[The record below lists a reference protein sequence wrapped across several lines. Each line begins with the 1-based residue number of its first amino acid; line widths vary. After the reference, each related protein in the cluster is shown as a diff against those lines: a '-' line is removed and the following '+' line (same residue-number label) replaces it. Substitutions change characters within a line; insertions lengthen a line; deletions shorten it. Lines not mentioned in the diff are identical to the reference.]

1 MATFITDGVR
11 IFPTKKIFVGKKV
24 KKLDLSKD
32 IPWMEKD
39 SQQYKDI
46 ERFAWFSNNFLALD
60 PNNPSHIVDI
70 RYSMLPNEISGLWGI
85 EVNKEAMRDDHI
97 RYITKRSLSKQKF
110 KDLLIMLKK
119 D

>member
-1 MATFITDGVR
+1 MATFTQMEYE
-11 IFPTKKIFVGKKV
+11 FSLQKKIFVGKKV
-24 KKLDLSKD
+24 KKLDLTKD

-60 PNNPSHIVDI
+60 PDNPSHIVDI

-85 EVNKEAMRDDHI
+85 EVNKEAMRHDHI